1 MFHYFRQGG
10 YVIVVVCLSLCLSVS
25 LFACLFVCLSL
36 CLPVC
41 LFACL
46 FVCLPVSNFAQK
58 VSTNLHDIFRE
69 VGNGP
74 RNKLLNF
81 SGDPVPDRDT
91 GKTCLGRGMHCPSAS
106 SCICNKEVVLK
117 CSIITT
123 DLSHARPMSLFAH

>member
-1 MFHYFRQGG
+1 
-10 YVIVVVCLSLCLSVS
+10 
-25 LFACLFVCLSL
+25 LFVCLFVCLT
-36 CLPVC
+36 
-41 LFACL
+41 
-46 FVCLPVSNFAQK
+46 VSNFAQK
-58 VSTNLHDIFRE
+58 VSTNLRDIFRE